1 MGNFKIT
8 LKARLILYNKGKILL
23 LKQTK
28 PNGGNYTLIGGTIEN
43 DEFAKASLIRESKE
57 EAGLKLEP
65 EDLQLVHVLHKKSSS
80 EQRLTLYFKATRW
93 DGKLRAREHKKF
105 EDVAWFPLSDLPS
118 KLTNTVQHVLKE
130 YRKGHMYSELK
141 K

>member
-8 LKARLILYNKGKILL
+8 LKARLILYNRGKILL

-43 DEFAKASLIRESKE
+43 EEFAKDSLIRESKE

-93 DGKLRAREHKKF
+93 DGKLRAREQKKF

-118 KLTNTVQHVLKE
+118 NLTNTIRHVLRE